1 MCRKLEQEYKDGTIA
16 LRAELSKEVE
26 FVQQQANQQQEEL
39 EKEMS
44 KMKEEE
50 NFLREHLTLTI
61 KVISTPHWILY
72 NIDIKLD
79 IQLGKKWR

>member
-1 MCRKLEQEYKDGTIA
+1 MCRKLEQEYKDGMIA

-26 FVQQQANQQQEEL
+26 LVQQQANQQQEEL

-50 NFLREHLTLTI
+50 NFLRERLTLTI